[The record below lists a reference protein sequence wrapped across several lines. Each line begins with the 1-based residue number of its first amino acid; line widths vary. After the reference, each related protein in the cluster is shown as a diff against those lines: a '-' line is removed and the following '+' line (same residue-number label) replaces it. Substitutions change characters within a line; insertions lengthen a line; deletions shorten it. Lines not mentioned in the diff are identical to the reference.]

1 MESRDFAP
9 PHHLLT
15 ERGALVHHASSRI
28 ASSGRGTVQHP
39 AHFQPGKY
47 YSSHIAMAPHSGG
60 SFMGSFLAS
69 SLGSPPSHPASPSSP
84 SYRGG
89 PHSSASPIWFPH
101 SHEGYPRYSGGLTS
115 PFLPMSSLDHH
126 SNSSILYGQH
136 RFYDT
141 QKDHFYLRSLPSQS
155 PLLSTNHSLP
165 PLSRTAPGYPLGSCS
180 RETDSGGGGGGGG
193 LQKSSKELGM
203 VEKSVSK
210 ERSISKERHQESK
223 ERHHHQHHQH
233 HQHQRHPFSQPH
245 SLPTH
250 MGEEDHRHKTP
261 NLPTEY
267 RDDPANQG
275 SKHNCAQLSKLS
287 NGDSVSKD
295 GSLNSCGSGGGSR
308 PQGSGGTRRCSKE
321 GGVSR
326 EMRISETLPSSS
338 SDCLRRAA
346 MMGPHNPHAMA
357 SYSMPPPPP
366 PPLHM
371 GPGVGGGWLH
381 HPHHPHHP
389 HPEFYCPPAP
399 APLTLTHPKDGV
411 SGREVKISGPTYIPS
426 VGPLGDMGS
435 PDCHG
440 AGGGGGG
447 GGGRGGDK
455 GGKGAENS
463 GGGGSSERLPS
474 LHPHPDRPQSSSCQ
488 RKPPSQTQQPQPQQ
502 QLGYCKA
509 NKPPDW
515 NQNHNYNQHHSQN
528 TQPNSQPQ
536 PHNPN
541 RQSGPRSCS
550 LEASS
555 SRGDLE
561 VLEVYRASLPLE
573 AQSAHPRPGHQAT
586 KTGPYASTPPFRDCS
601 HSGPPDGKGGLG
613 GSGGAQREGQKV
625 ARILHQRHSSHG
637 SGSGSDG
644 SGTERGGEGGKQN
657 QKSEGVVMGYRG
669 QTPPTLQPWGIPR
682 GPQEDERRISPYTES
697 YPDNKTQNH
706 HDQQHCKT
714 APHPSSHSSPHPE
727 GESSAMK
734 NLMNYSSQQ
743 PLLLS
748 KRSLF
753 GGLGC
758 LKPGGEKGGRSST
771 PQEPPKQPL
780 PPRRGSTSEG
790 ERMDGGGKGRRE
802 AGETHREGEVR
813 QPPVGIAVAVARQRE
828 PPQHP
833 SDTPPGHSRQGRV
846 LPSVKGVSRSVYPLG
861 REAEERKRMTEEQLS
876 LHHLDRDRELLIR
889 ESQER
894 VEFARI
900 HPSSSCHGD
909 LTSHLLV
916 PGGASQLGGDP
927 SAHSHH
933 HWMQRTGSPSL
944 WMGHSYGLSHAALH
958 QSMGPGFGPGLPL
971 SQDPSGSLV
980 VLPSEPAHHHL
991 DVMEQSA
998 LWPSVYGARGLSPHM
1013 QHHSVYS
1020 RSPFLRQ
1027 QELYALQHHHQQQQ
1041 HRAMEHMH
1049 RQHTL
1054 SQRKAEETTITI
1066 DDRPLHETSR
1076 TSRAAK
1082 LFSHT
1087 PPSKT
1092 TPPSQGVCPSSHQS
1106 LCCHSPSRRPHP
1118 QNLLN
1123 PAPSP
1128 AAAAPR
1134 SPALSPAPSHL
1145 SKVVERGE
1153 RGEGQPPQDYPQ
1165 SLEPDLPPGYT
1176 YPEIAMRYKADPSL
1190 EEARF
1195 AEHADLEVES
1205 TEPCPKLCPHTT
1217 RIVENEDAG
1226 KEKKENGCTV
1236 VESSGVVERE
1246 QEGAEVDGQ
1255 SVSEPPLFGVKT
1267 PEMVACPAQV
1277 SNSSPA
1283 PATVPAPAPISASED
1298 AQKGEVFVGS
1308 LAQPAEEKK
1317 EEEKEESS
1325 VELKNNHIPDCT
1337 EEEKD
1342 VEENE
1347 EREKNKEEEVVE
1359 NVEREKSKEEEV
1371 EDKEEREKRKEEQ
1384 NVEEKEERE
1393 KGKNEENVEEKE
1405 GGRRSQSEISVELL
1419 SSPQNSPTPNP
1430 APTSASAPP
1439 PAPPPPPALAS
1450 APPPAPPPAP
1460 ASALAPPQA
1469 PPPAS
1474 TPTSASA
1481 STPTSAPTPAPAP
1494 TPTWAPS
1501 STLSDDPCIWS
1512 LELLIAAA
1520 LCATRDERYPAMLP
1534 STTPQPAPRPL
1545 PHRGM
1550 EILGE
1555 LAELGILQRN
1565 REKERATGG
1574 EDVLT
1579 FDLSSLAT
1587 LAAARSLELGEGAP
1601 GSAEGK
1607 HCPVRMTFNLRRKCS
1622 WTPRHEP
1629 VCPVKGVMETVDGAE
1644 LAIRVQL
1651 AEIQRRYKE
1660 KQRELTKLQRKHDR
1674 QKAETSHSPARR
1686 RPGRPRKRKSTS
1698 SPSASDGPKRLRA
1711 EDYEADGSG
1720 EKRRKTMTNHGFLT
1734 RRRGRPSLSS
1744 RLARRVTQLK
1754 QKVVAQRGAPSGG
1767 MHRRRR
1773 DPRPGAHANCRES
1786 GTADTS
1792 SNQQDWVPNQGV
1804 RRRRRSGRPRV
1815 KLGGPSTRV
1824 LRRGGVASVKQEMNE
1839 GKSNSECSGQ
1849 EEEEERRYDSDEGLN
1864 DVNTTIPSSK
1874 DTPTNSSVTGPAA
1887 KLQANQKARS
1897 KEERQG
1903 DDVSMPSVALRRR
1916 GAPCRPGP
1924 ATVDGRCPELQEP
1937 QGARREPVPSWRVS
1951 LVGNS
1956 LQDSRGVQ
1964 GPVAEAKRK
1973 ISGQQNFLGKRRG
1986 CWLETETPRED
1997 TTRGKR
2003 SRKKQAKGRAV
2014 SRLLESFAADE
2025 GFRLDEESSF
2035 SEGEEEDMEHTP
2047 HTHREPALLNCVLSR
2062 EMLVDGLK
2070 VLISKEDE
2078 LLYAARLHTLDL
2090 PDIFRVVIEG
2100 ERGNR
2105 PRIYSLEQILQEAVL
2120 DVRPQTEAILTA
2132 GTRVCAYWS
2141 ERSRCLYPGNVH
2153 RGVPGEEEKGSVM
2166 VEFDDG
2172 DRGRISLP
2180 NIRLLPNGY
2189 QIHCAEPSPALLSTE
2204 RCGRRSST
2212 QDSRDKPTEGPINEE
2227 AEGRSQERRPVG
2239 RPKKVKPEANSSA
2252 TTSSERVTG
2261 GNTSSISWPAKRL
2274 PADFFLFNGT
2284 SRKTHRVCRQRDL
2297 GVFHRPATH
2306 PLTPPTPLKCIFS
2319 SPFEVDSFSSIAN
2332 GYAGAFRSG
2341 THRPVTTVTPL
2352 VLSDSVAMTTAPSN
2366 RKSSDRYRKQ
2376 FLVKLD
2382 HEGVTSPKTKN
2393 GKALLRLGGGRG
2405 HKGPS
2410 AGAERAPLR
2419 YIHPALVVKEGPPL
2433 RYIHPA
2439 LVVKDRN
2446 KGERRG
2452 ESGMS
2457 KSEPLLKGAP
2467 ALRKGLPSSG
2477 LVGLGGEFGT
2487 LDCPSDCPSSY
2498 SELDED
2504 DDDDDGDEDVAR
2516 RRAAAAGAGR
2526 FLSRL
2531 SVCSSSSSSSSSSGS
2546 LSSSSLCSSDSSY
2559 SSDEEES
2566 SSLLLRRALLQ
2577 QQKHKHKQSLT
2588 SNTLT
2593 PDPTTK
2599 PNPSPASATPHSYVA
2614 KAAMSVT
2621 GESKVRGSDRGEDRK
2636 EYTSKGRT
2644 NSSSS
2649 ASKSQTKRKGGT
2661 VSNTHTLSLNTH
2673 TPTPNTHN
2681 PASQPKPP
2689 KDHPAE
2695 KRQRMLSPIPHP
2707 NMSALLPG
2715 RQLWK
2720 WSGNPT
2726 QRRGLK
2732 GKARKLFYKAIVR
2745 GGETVHVGDCAVFL
2759 SPGRP
2764 QLPYV
2769 GRVESLWESWSSS
2782 MVVRVK
2788 WFYHPEETSLG
2799 KRPHDGKHAL
2809 YQSSHEDENDVQTIS
2824 HRCQMLSRTD
2834 YEHLIRQRKPGG
2846 GAQDLFYLAGTYE
2859 PTTGQLVSA
2868 EGVAIVP

>member
-28 ASSGRGTVQHP
+28 ASGGRGTVQHP

-47 YSSHIAMAPHSGG
+47 YSSHIAMAPHSGA
-60 SFMGSFLAS
+60 FMGSFLAS

-115 PFLPMSSLDHH
+115 PFLPMSPLDHH
-126 SNSSILYGQH
+126 SNSSVLYGQH

-141 QKDHFYLRSLPSQS
+141 QKDHFYLRSLPSQP

-165 PLSRTAPGYPLGSCS
+165 PLSRTAPGRPLGSCS

-210 ERSISKERHQESK
+210 ERSSSKERHQESK
-223 ERHHHQHHQH
+223 ERHHHHH
-233 HQHQRHPFSQPH
+233 HQHQPHPFSQPH

-250 MGEEDHRHKTP
+250 MREEDHRHKTP

-308 PQGSGGTRRCSKE
+308 PQGSGSGGVRRCSNE
-321 GGVSR
+321 GGVSG

-346 MMGPHNPHAMA
+346 MMGPHNPNALA

-371 GPGVGGGWLH
+371 GPAVGGGWLH

-389 HPEFYCPPAP
+389 HPEFYCPSAP
-399 APLTLTHPKDGV
+399 APLTLTPPKDGV
-411 SGREVKISGPTYIPS
+411 SGREVKVSGPTYIPS

-435 PDCHG
+435 PDSRG
-440 AGGGGGG
+440 AGGGG
-447 GGGRGGDK
+447 DK
-455 GGKGAENS
+455 DGKGAENS
-463 GGGGSSERLPS
+463 GGGGGGRGESSESLPS
-474 LHPHPDRPQSSSCQ
+474 PLHPHPDRPQSSSCQ
-488 RKPPSQTQQPQPQQ
+488 RKPSSQTQQPQQ
-502 QLGYCKA
+502 QLSYCKA
-509 NKPPDW
+509 DKPPGW

-528 TQPNSQPQ
+528 TQPNSQPQPQ

-573 AQSAHPRPGHQAT
+573 AQSAHPRAGHQET

-601 HSGPPDGKGGLG
+601 HSGPPDGKGGLA

-637 SGSGSDG
+637 SWSGSDG
-644 SGTERGGEGGKQN
+644 SGTERGREGGKQNQN
-657 QKSEGVVMGYRG
+657 QKSEGVVMGYGG
-669 QTPPTLQPWGIPR
+669 QTPPTMHPWGIPR
-682 GPQEDERRISPYTES
+682 GPQEGERRISPYTES

-714 APHPSSHSSPHPE
+714 APHPSHPHPSSRSSPHLE

-734 NLMNYSSQQ
+734 NLINYSSQQ

-748 KRSLF
+748 QRSLF

-758 LKPGGEKGGRSST
+758 LKQGGERGEKGGRSST
-771 PQEPPKQPL
+771 PQDHPKQPL
-780 PPRRGSTSEG
+780 PPRRESTSEG
-790 ERMDGGGKGRRE
+790 ERMDGGGRGRRE
-802 AGETHREGEVR
+802 VGETHGEGEVR

-833 SDTPPGHSRQGRV
+833 SDNPPGHSRQGRV

-861 REAEERKRMTEEQLS
+861 REAEERKRMTEERLS
-876 LHHLDRDRELLIR
+876 LHHLDRELFIR
-889 ESQER
+889 ENQER
-894 VEFARI
+894 GEFARI

-927 SAHSHH
+927 SAHAHH

-958 QSMGPGFGPGLPL
+958 QSMGPGFGPGLPSPLQPVLPL

-991 DVMEQSA
+991 DVMDQSA
-998 LWPSVYGARGLSPHM
+998 LWPSVYGARGPSPHM
-1013 QHHSVYS
+1013 QHHAVYS

-1106 LCCHSPSRRPHP
+1106 PCCHSPSRRPHP

-1134 SPALSPAPSHL
+1134 SPALSPAPSHR

-1153 RGEGQPPQDYPQ
+1153 REGQPPQDYPQ
-1165 SLEPDLPPGYT
+1165 SFEPDLPPGYT
-1176 YPEIAMRYKADPSL
+1176 YPEIAMRYKAGPSL

-1195 AEHADLEVES
+1195 AEHSDLEVEPA
-1205 TEPCPKLCPHTT
+1205 EPCPKLRPHTT
-1217 RIVENEDAG
+1217 RIVENEDAE
-1226 KEKKENGCTV
+1226 KEKKENSCTV

-1246 QEGAEVDGQ
+1246 REGAEVDGQ

-1267 PEMVACPAQV
+1267 PEMVPCPAQV
-1277 SNSSPA
+1277 SNSSSTPS
-1283 PATVPAPAPISASED
+1283 PDSVPAPAPVSASED

-1308 LAQPAEEKK
+1308 LAQPAGLRDSQPAEEKK

-1325 VELKNNHIPDCT
+1325 VELKDNHIPDCT
-1337 EEEKD
+1337 VSLELTIHGEK
-1342 VEENE
+1342 E
-1347 EREKNKEEEVVE
+1347 EREKCKEEKVE
-1359 NVEREKSKEEEV
+1359 KDEREKSKEE
-1371 EDKEEREKRKEEQ
+1371 
-1384 NVEEKEERE
+1384 
-1393 KGKNEENVEEKE
+1393 
-1405 GGRRSQSEISVELL
+1405 
-1419 SSPQNSPTPNP
+1419 
-1430 APTSASAPP
+1430 
-1439 PAPPPPPALAS
+1439 
-1450 APPPAPPPAP
+1450 
-1460 ASALAPPQA
+1460 
-1469 PPPAS
+1469 
-1474 TPTSASA
+1474 
-1481 STPTSAPTPAPAP
+1481 APTPAPTQAP
-1494 TPTWAPS
+1494 TPAPTPAPS

-1520 LCATRDERYPAMLP
+1520 LCATRDDRYPVMLP
-1534 STTPQPAPRPL
+1534 STTPLPAPRPL

-1565 REKERATGG
+1565 REKERETGG

-1587 LAAARSLELGEGAP
+1587 LAAARSLELGGGAP
-1601 GSAEGK
+1601 GRGEGK
-1607 HCPVRMTFNLRRKCS
+1607 HCPIKRTFNLRRKCS

-1629 VCPVKGVMETVDGAE
+1629 VCPVKGVMETVDRAE

-1660 KQRELTKLQRKHDR
+1660 KQRELTKLQRNHDR

-1686 RPGRPRKRKSTS
+1686 GPGRPRKRKSTS
-1698 SPSASDGPKRLRA
+1698 GPSASDGPKRLRV
-1711 EDYEADGSG
+1711 EDYEAEGGG

-1773 DPRPGAHANCRES
+1773 DPRPGSHANCRES
-1786 GTADTS
+1786 DTAADTS
-1792 SNQQDWVPNQGV
+1792 SNKQDWVPNQRV
-1804 RRRRRSGRPRV
+1804 RRRRGRPRV
-1815 KLGGPSTRV
+1815 KLGEPSTRV
-1824 LRRGGVASVKQEMNE
+1824 LLRGGVGSVKQEMNE
-1839 GKSNSECSGQ
+1839 GKSNSESSGQ
-1849 EEEEERRYDSDEGLN
+1849 EEEEERRYDSDEGIN

-1874 DTPTNSSVTGPAA
+1874 DTPTNSAATGPAA

-1924 ATVDGRCPELQEP
+1924 ATADGRCSELQEP

-1956 LQDSRGVQ
+1956 LQDSRGVP

-1973 ISGQQNFLGKRRG
+1973 ISGQHSYLGKRRG
-1986 CWLETETPRED
+1986 CWLETETQRED
-1997 TTRGKR
+1997 TTRGRR

-2078 LLYAARLHTLDL
+2078 LLYAARLHTLEL

-2180 NIRLLPNGY
+2180 NIRLLPRGY
-2189 QIHCAEPSPALLSTE
+2189 QIHCAEPSPALLSTG

-2212 QDSRDKPTEGPINEE
+2212 QDSREKPTERPNNEE

-2284 SRKTHRVCRQRDL
+2284 SRKTHRVGHQRDL

-2306 PLTPPTPLKCIFS
+2306 PLTPPTPLKGIFS

-2341 THRPVTTVTPL
+2341 THRPVTTVT
-2352 VLSDSVAMTTAPSN
+2352 LSDSVAMTTAPSN

-2393 GKALLRLGGGRG
+2393 GKALLRLGCGRG

-2410 AGAERAPLR
+2410 AGAEGAPLR
-2419 YIHPALVVKEGPPL
+2419 YIHPALVVKEGAPL

-2457 KSEPLLKGAP
+2457 KSELLLKGAP
-2467 ALRKGLPSSG
+2467 ALGKRLPSSG
-2477 LVGLGGEFGT
+2477 MGGEFGT

-2498 SELDED
+2498 SELDE
-2504 DDDDDGDEDVAR
+2504 DDDDGDEDVAR

-2649 ASKSQTKRKGGT
+2649 ASKSQTKRRGGPA
-2661 VSNTHTLSLNTH
+2661 SNTHTLSLNTH

-2707 NMSALLPG
+2707 NMSTLLPG

-2799 KRPHDGKHAL
+2799 KRHHDGKHAL

-2824 HRCQMLSRTD
+2824 HCCQVLSRTD
-2834 YEHLIRQRKPGG
+2834 YEHLIRRRKPGG

-2859 PTTGQLVSA
+2859 PTTGQLVST